1 MDKVKRYATYLLV
14 IAGCGGLLFDFGGTI
29 IGPALPYI
37 GPADENPGSLGL
49 FTTAQVSHLS
59 SAVVMCAALAC
70 LVAGWLTEKFGR
82 KLMMLVSAAIAALA
96 CLPICLF
103 EGNYPMFF
111 LGRAM
116 QGVAAGFIG
125 VVVPMYLAECLDAN
139 SRGKGAGMFQLLD
152 FIGITF
158 CSIVG
163 LVVVHTIGAADDATV
178 TAAQKSL
185 AWKTIFWSSAAP
197 AILFFLGAL
206 GLKESPRWLYNK
218 FVKNIRKASD
228 LESMIREGE
237 KLLSDKSLDA
247 VGVFAREKKIICACI
262 RKAPAFKQAAVAALA
277 ANNGEVKAKEIL
289 EEMIASD
296 EAEAAEKAAL
306 QAAAKGDTLFQRK
319 YVLPF
324 CISLAVLICNQAIGF
339 NAIQYFSIPM
349 FMKAGLTQ
357 ATANTA
363 NFIVWLV
370 PIPITALALWL
381 VDRSGRKTLL
391 KVGTAGMVVAL
402 AGVATVFLLLGRNAI
417 AGGAVAGWLTVA
429 GIALFVAS
437 FSVGPG
443 VVVWLAL
450 SELMPSRIRA
460 NGMAIAL
467 FVNQMVAFAIAD
479 AFLPWQK
486 ACGYP
491 VVFYCL
497 AGAAFLYFLTATF
510 LLPET
515 KGKTLEEIEEYFK
528 TGKMP

>member
-1 MDKVKRYATYLLV
+1 MDKVRRYAIYLLV

-59 SAVVMCAALAC
+59 SAVVMCAAIAC
-70 LVAGWLTEKFGR
+70 LAAGWLTEKLGR
-82 KLMMLVSAAIAALA
+82 KLMMLISAAIAALA
-96 CLPICLF
+96 CLPICLTD
-103 EGNYPMFF
+103 GNYALFF
-111 LGRAM
+111 VGRAM

-178 TAAQKSL
+178 SAAQKSL
-185 AWKTIFWSSAAP
+185 AWKTIFWSSAVP
-197 AILFFLGAL
+197 AVLFFLGAL
-206 GLKESPRWLYNK
+206 GLKESPRWLYRRG
-218 FVKNIRKASD
+218 RK
-228 LESMIREGE
+228 EGA
-237 KLLSDKSLDA
+237 L
-247 VGVFAREKKIICACI
+247 
-262 RKAPAFKQAAVAALA
+262 AALA
-277 ANNGEVKAKEIL
+277 ANNGEAKAREIL
-289 EEMIASD
+289 DEMIASD
-296 EAEAAEKAAL
+296 AAEAAEKAAL
-306 QAAAKGDTLFQRK
+306 AASAKGDSLFQRK

-357 ATANTA
+357 ATANAA

-370 PIPITALALWL
+370 PIPVTVVALWL

-391 KVGTAGMVVAL
+391 KTGTLGMVVAL
-402 AGVATVFLLLGRNAI
+402 AGVATMFLLLERSVVS
-417 AGGAVAGWLTVA
+417 GGLFAGWATVA

-450 SELMPSRIRA
+450 SELMPGRIRA

-467 FVNQMVAFAIAD
+467 FVNQMVAFTIAD

-486 ACGYP
+486 ACGYA
-491 VVFYCL
+491 VVFYSL
-497 AGAAFLYFLTATF
+497 AGFAFLYFLTAAF

-515 KGKTLEEIEEYFK
+515 KGKTLEEIEAYFA
-528 TGKMP
+528 GK

>member
-1 MDKVKRYATYLLV
+1 MDKVKSYAIYLLV

-37 GPADENPGSLGL
+37 AQGDEYPGSLGI
-49 FTTAQVSHLS
+49 FTTEQVSHLS
-59 SAVVMCAALAC
+59 SAVVMCAAIAC
-70 LVAGWLTEKFGR
+70 LVAGWLTEKLGR

-96 CLPICLF
+96 CLPICMTDGSYALF
-103 EGNYPMFF
+103 FT
-111 LGRAM
+111 GRAM

-163 LVVVHTIGAADDATV
+163 LVVVHFVGAADDATV
-178 TAAQKSL
+178 SAARKAV

-197 AILFFLGAL
+197 AILFFLGAI
-206 GLKESPRWLYNK
+206 GLKESPRWLYRRG
-218 FVKNIRKASD
+218 RKEEA
-228 LESMIREGE
+228 L
-237 KLLSDKSLDA
+237 
-247 VGVFAREKKIICACI
+247 
-262 RKAPAFKQAAVAALA
+262 AALA
-277 ANNGEVKAKEIL
+277 ANNGEAKAKEIL
-289 EEMIASD
+289 DEMIESD
-296 EAEAAEKAAL
+296 AAEAAERAAL
-306 QAAAKGDTLFQRK
+306 ADAAKGDTVFQRK

-349 FMKAGLTQ
+349 FMKAGLSQ
-357 ATANTA
+357 ATANAA
-363 NFIVWLV
+363 NFVVWLV
-370 PIPITALALWL
+370 PIPITVVALSL

-391 KVGTAGMVVAL
+391 KLGTLGMVVAL
-402 AGVATVFLLLGRNAI
+402 AGVASMFLLLEKEVV
-417 AGGAVAGWLTVA
+417 AGGLFAGWMTVA

-437 FSVGPG
+437 FSIGPG

-460 NGMAIAL
+460 NGMSIAL

-486 ACGYP
+486 ACGYA
-491 VVFYCL
+491 VVFYSL
-497 AGAAFLYFLTATF
+497 AFFAFLYFLTAAF

-515 KGKTLEEIEEYFK
+515 KGKTLEEIEAYFAK
-528 TGKMP
+528 K

>member
-1 MDKVKRYATYLLV
+1 MDKVKSYAVYLLV

-37 GPADENPGSLGL
+37 AQGDEYPGSLGI
-49 FTTAQVSHLS
+49 FTTEQVSHLS
-59 SAVVMCAALAC
+59 SAVVMCAAIAC
-70 LVAGWLTEKFGR
+70 LVAGWLTEKLGR
-82 KLMMLVSAAIAALA
+82 KLMMLISAAIAALA
-96 CLPICLF
+96 CLPICITD
-103 EGNYPMFF
+103 GNYALFF
-111 LGRAM
+111 AGRAM

-163 LVVVHTIGAADDATV
+163 LAVVHFVGAADDATV
-178 TAAQKSL
+178 SAAKKAI

-206 GLKESPRWLYNK
+206 GLKESPRWLY
-218 FVKNIRKASD
+218 RRGR
-228 LESMIREGE
+228 REE
-237 KLLSDKSLDA
+237 AL
-247 VGVFAREKKIICACI
+247 
-262 RKAPAFKQAAVAALA
+262 AALA
-277 ANNGEVKAKEIL
+277 ANNGEEKAREIL
-289 EEMIASD
+289 DEMVASD
-296 EAEAAEKAAL
+296 AVEAAEKAAL
-306 QAAAKGDTLFQRK
+306 AEAAKGDTVFQRK

-349 FMKAGLTQ
+349 FMKAGLSQ
-357 ATANTA
+357 ATANAA
-363 NFIVWLV
+363 NFVVWLV
-370 PIPITALALWL
+370 PIPITVVALSL

-391 KVGTAGMVVAL
+391 KIGTLGMVIAL
-402 AGVATVFLLLGRNAI
+402 AGVASMFLLLERGMV
-417 AGGAVAGWLTVA
+417 AGGLFAGWMTVA

-437 FSVGPG
+437 FSIGPG

-460 NGMAIAL
+460 NGMSIAL

-486 ACGYP
+486 ACGYA
-491 VVFYCL
+491 VVFYSL
-497 AGAAFLYFLTATF
+497 AFFAFLYFLTATF

-515 KGKTLEEIEEYFK
+515 KGKTLEEIERYFSDR
-528 TGKMP
+528 TR

>member
-1 MDKVKRYATYLLV
+1 MDKVKSYAIYLLV

-37 GPADENPGSLGL
+37 AQGDEYPGSLGL

-59 SAVVMCAALAC
+59 SAVVMCAAIAC
-70 LVAGWLTEKFGR
+70 LAAGWLTEKLGR

-96 CLPICLF
+96 CLPICMTD
-103 EGNYPMFF
+103 GNYTMFF
-111 LGRAM
+111 VGRAM

-158 CSIVG
+158 CSVVG
-163 LVVVHTIGAADDATV
+163 LVVVHFVGAADDATV
-178 TAAQKSL
+178 SAAKKAL

-197 AILFFLGAL
+197 AILFFVGAL
-206 GLKESPRWLYNK
+206 GLRESPRWLYRRG
-218 FVKNIRKASD
+218 RKEEA
-228 LESMIREGE
+228 L
-237 KLLSDKSLDA
+237 
-247 VGVFAREKKIICACI
+247 
-262 RKAPAFKQAAVAALA
+262 AALA
-277 ANNGEVKAKEIL
+277 ANNGEAKAREIL
-289 EEMIASD
+289 DEMIAAD
-296 EAEAAEKAAL
+296 AAEAAEKAAL
-306 QAAAKGDTLFQRK
+306 AEAAKGDTLFQRK

-349 FMKAGLTQ
+349 FMKAGLSQ
-357 ATANTA
+357 ATANAA
-363 NFIVWLV
+363 NFVVWLV
-370 PIPITALALWL
+370 PIPITVVALGL

-391 KVGTAGMVVAL
+391 KLGTLGMVVAL
-402 AGVATVFLLLGRNAI
+402 AGVASMFLLLER
-417 AGGAVAGWLTVA
+417 GAVAGGLFAGWATVA

-437 FSVGPG
+437 FSIGPG

-460 NGMAIAL
+460 NGMSIAL

-486 ACGYP
+486 ACGYA
-491 VVFYCL
+491 VVFYSL
-497 AGAAFLYFLTATF
+497 AGFAFLYFLTATF

-515 KGKTLEEIEEYFK
+515 KGKTLEEIEAYFAK
-528 TGKMP
+528 K

>member
-1 MDKVKRYATYLLV
+1 MDKVKRYALYLLV

-37 GPADENPGSLGL
+37 GPTDENPGSLGL

-82 KLMMLVSAAIAALA
+82 KMMMLVSAAVAALA
-96 CLPICLF
+96 CIPICMTN
-103 EGNYPMFF
+103 GNYPMFF

-178 TAAQKSL
+178 SVARKSL

-197 AILFFLGAL
+197 AVLFFLGAL
-206 GLKESPRWLYNK
+206 GLRESPRWLYRRG
-218 FVKNIRKASD
+218 RKDEA
-228 LESMIREGE
+228 
-237 KLLSDKSLDA
+237 LD
-247 VGVFAREKKIICACI
+247 
-262 RKAPAFKQAAVAALA
+262 ALA
-277 ANNGEVKAKEIL
+277 ANNGPEKAKEIL
-289 EEMIASD
+289 AEMIAAD

-306 QAAAKGDTLFQRK
+306 AAAAKGDTLFQRK

-349 FMKAGLTQ
+349 FMKAGLSQ
-357 ATANTA
+357 ATANAA

-391 KVGTAGMVVAL
+391 KIGTLGMVVAL
-402 AGVATVFLLLGRNAI
+402 VGVATMFLFLEREMVAKGV
-417 AGGAVAGWLTVA
+417 VAGWATVA

-486 ACGYP
+486 ACGYA
-491 VVFYCL
+491 VVFYSL
-497 AGAAFLYFLTATF
+497 AFFAFLYFLTAAF

-515 KGKTLEEIEEYFK
+515 KGKTLEQIEEYFK
-528 TGKMP
+528 TGKMPA

>member
-1 MDKVKRYATYLLV
+1 MDKVKSYAMYLLV

-37 GPADENPGSLGL
+37 AQGDEYPGSLGL

-59 SAVVMCAALAC
+59 SAVVMCAAIAC
-70 LVAGWLTEKFGR
+70 LAAGWLTEKLGR

-96 CLPICLF
+96 CLPICMTD
-103 EGNYPMFF
+103 GNYAMFF
-111 LGRAM
+111 VGRAM

-158 CSIVG
+158 CSVVG
-163 LVVVHTIGAADDATV
+163 LVVVHFVGAADDATV
-178 TAAQKSL
+178 SAAKKAL

-197 AILFFLGAL
+197 AILFFVGAL
-206 GLKESPRWLYNK
+206 GLRESPRWLYRRG
-218 FVKNIRKASD
+218 RKEEA
-228 LESMIREGE
+228 L
-237 KLLSDKSLDA
+237 
-247 VGVFAREKKIICACI
+247 
-262 RKAPAFKQAAVAALA
+262 AALA
-277 ANNGEVKAKEIL
+277 ANNGEAKAREIL
-289 EEMIASD
+289 DEMVAAD
-296 EAEAAEKAAL
+296 RAEAAEKAAL
-306 QAAAKGDTLFQRK
+306 AEAAKGDTLFQRK

-349 FMKAGLTQ
+349 FMKAGLSQ
-357 ATANTA
+357 ATANAA
-363 NFIVWLV
+363 NFVVWLV
-370 PIPITALALWL
+370 PIPITVVALGL

-391 KVGTAGMVVAL
+391 KLGTLGMVVAL
-402 AGVATVFLLLGRNAI
+402 AGVASMFLLLER
-417 AGGAVAGWLTVA
+417 GAVAGGLFAGWATVA

-437 FSVGPG
+437 FSIGPG

-460 NGMAIAL
+460 NGMSIAL

-486 ACGYP
+486 ACGYA
-491 VVFYCL
+491 VVFYSL
-497 AGAAFLYFLTATF
+497 AGFAFLYFLTATF

-515 KGKTLEEIEEYFK
+515 KGKTLEEIETYFARK
-528 TGKMP
+528 

>member
-1 MDKVKRYATYLLV
+1 MDKVRRYAAYLLV

-37 GPADENPGSLGL
+37 GPVDENPGSLGL

-70 LVAGWLTEKFGR
+70 LAAGWLTEKLGR
-82 KLMMLVSAAIAALA
+82 KFMMLFSAAIAALA
-96 CLPICLF
+96 CLPICMTD
-103 EGNYPMFF
+103 GNYPLFF

-116 QGVAAGFIG
+116 QGVSAGFIG

-152 FIGITF
+152 FVGITF

-163 LVVVHTIGAADDATV
+163 LVVVHTIGAADDASV
-178 TAAQKSL
+178 TAARKAL

-206 GLKESPRWLYNK
+206 GLKESPRWLYRRG
-218 FVKNIRKASD
+218 RKQEA
-228 LESMIREGE
+228 L
-237 KLLSDKSLDA
+237 
-247 VGVFAREKKIICACI
+247 
-262 RKAPAFKQAAVAALA
+262 AALA
-277 ANNGEVKAKEIL
+277 ANNGEAKAKEIL
-289 EEMIASD
+289 AEMIAAD
-296 EAEAAEKAAL
+296 EAETAENAAL
-306 QAAAKGDTLFQRK
+306 AAAAKGDTLFQRK

-324 CISLAVLICNQAIGF
+324 FISLAVLICNQAIGF

-349 FMKAGLTQ
+349 FMRAGLSQT
-357 ATANTA
+357 TANAA

-391 KVGTAGMVVAL
+391 KLGTMGMVVAL
-402 AGVATVFLLLGRNAI
+402 VSVATTFLFIEKGFLSAGRF
-417 AGGAVAGWLTVA
+417 AGWATVA
-429 GIALFVAS
+429 GISLFVAS
-437 FSVGPG
+437 FSIGPG

-450 SELMPSRIRA
+450 SELMPGRIRA

-467 FVNQMVAFAIAD
+467 FLNQMVAFAIAD

-486 ACGYP
+486 ACGYA

-497 AGAAFLYFLTATF
+497 AFFAFLYFLTAVF

-515 KGKTLEEIEEYFK
+515 KGKTLEEIERYF
-528 TGKMP
+528 TRR

>member
-1 MDKVKRYATYLLV
+1 MDKVKRYALYLLV

-37 GPADENPGSLGL
+37 GPVDENPGSLGL

-70 LVAGWLTEKFGR
+70 LIAGWLTEMLGR
-82 KLMMLVSAAIAALA
+82 KLMMLISAAIAALA
-96 CLPICLF
+96 CLPICLV

-163 LVVVHTIGAADDATV
+163 LVVVHTIGAADDAAVTV
-178 TAAQKSL
+178 AQKSL

-197 AILFFLGAL
+197 AVLFFLGAL
-206 GLKESPRWLYNK
+206 GLKESPRWLYRRG
-218 FVKNIRKASD
+218 RKEEA
-228 LESMIREGE
+228 L
-237 KLLSDKSLDA
+237 
-247 VGVFAREKKIICACI
+247 
-262 RKAPAFKQAAVAALA
+262 QALA
-277 ANNGEVKAKEIL
+277 ANNGEAKAKEIL
-289 EEMIASD
+289 AEMIASD
-296 EAEAAEKAAL
+296 EAEAAEKAERA
-306 QAAAKGDTLFQRK
+306 AAAKGDTLFQRK

-349 FMKAGLTQ
+349 FMKAGLSQ
-357 ATANTA
+357 ATANAA

-381 VDRSGRKTLL
+381 VDRCGRKTLL
-391 KVGTAGMVVAL
+391 KIGTFGMVIAL
-402 AGVATVFLLLGRNAI
+402 AGVATMFLFIDRGSTGLF
-417 AGGAVAGWLTVA
+417 AGWMTVA

-437 FSVGPG
+437 FSIGPG

-450 SELMPSRIRA
+450 SELMPGRIRA

-486 ACGYP
+486 ACGYA

-497 AGAAFLYFLTATF
+497 AGFAFLYFLTATF

-515 KGKTLEEIEEYFK
+515 KGRTLEEIE
-528 TGKMP
+528 KMWER

>member
-1 MDKVKRYATYLLV
+1 MDKVKRYALYLLV

-37 GPADENPGSLGL
+37 GPTDENPGSLGL

-82 KLMMLVSAAIAALA
+82 KMMMLVSAAVAALA
-96 CLPICLF
+96 CVPICMTN
-103 EGNYPMFF
+103 GNYPMFF

-178 TAAQKSL
+178 TVARKSL

-197 AILFFLGAL
+197 AVLFFLGAL
-206 GLKESPRWLYNK
+206 GLKESPRWLYRRG
-218 FVKNIRKASD
+218 RKEET
-228 LESMIREGE
+228 L
-237 KLLSDKSLDA
+237 
-247 VGVFAREKKIICACI
+247 
-262 RKAPAFKQAAVAALA
+262 AALA
-277 ANNGEVKAKEIL
+277 ANNGAEKAKEIL
-289 EEMIASD
+289 DEMIAAD

-349 FMKAGLTQ
+349 FMKAGLSQ
-357 ATANTA
+357 ATANAA

-370 PIPITALALWL
+370 PIPITALAPWL

-391 KVGTAGMVVAL
+391 KIGTLGMVIAL
-402 AGVATVFLLLGRNAI
+402 VGVATMFLFLEKETVAKGLF
-417 AGGAVAGWLTVA
+417 AGWATVA

-486 ACGYP
+486 ACGYA
-491 VVFYCL
+491 VVFYSL
-497 AGAAFLYFLTATF
+497 AFFEFLYFLTAAF

-515 KGKTLEEIEEYFK
+515 KGKTLEQIEEYFK
-528 TGKMP
+528 TGKMPE

>member
-1 MDKVKRYATYLLV
+1 MDKVRRYAIYLLV

-37 GPADENPGSLGL
+37 GPVDENPGSLGL

-70 LVAGWLTEKFGR
+70 LAAGWLTEKLGR

-96 CLPICLF
+96 CLPICLV
-103 EGNYPMFF
+103 EGSYPMFF

-163 LVVVHTIGAADDATV
+163 LIVVHTIGAADDAAV

-185 AWKTIFWSSAAP
+185 AWKTIFWSSAVP

-206 GLKESPRWLYNK
+206 GLKESPRWLYRRG
-218 FVKNIRKASD
+218 RKEEA
-228 LESMIREGE
+228 L
-237 KLLSDKSLDA
+237 
-247 VGVFAREKKIICACI
+247 
-262 RKAPAFKQAAVAALA
+262 QALA
-277 ANNGEVKAKEIL
+277 ANNGEAKAKEIL
-289 EEMIASD
+289 DEMIASD

-306 QAAAKGDTLFQRK
+306 AEAAKGDTVFQRK
-319 YVLPF
+319 YMLPF
-324 CISLAVLICNQAIGF
+324 FISLAVLICNQAIGF

-349 FMKAGLTQ
+349 FMKAGLSQT
-357 ATANTA
+357 TANAA

-391 KVGTAGMVVAL
+391 KLGTSGMVVAL
-402 AGVATVFLLLGRNAI
+402 AGVATMFLSLEKGMVSTGLF
-417 AGGAVAGWLTVA
+417 AGWTTVA

-486 ACGYP
+486 ACGYA
-491 VVFYCL
+491 VVFYSL
-497 AGAAFLYFLTATF
+497 AFFAFLYFLTAAF

-515 KGKTLEEIEEYFK
+515 KGRTLEEIE
-528 TGKMP
+528 KMWER

>member
-1 MDKVKRYATYLLV
+1 MDKVKRYAIYLLV

-37 GPADENPGSLGL
+37 GPVEDNPGSLGL

-70 LVAGWLTEKFGR
+70 LAAGWLTEKLGR

-96 CLPICLF
+96 CLPICLTD
-103 EGNYPMFF
+103 GNYALFF
-111 LGRAM
+111 VGRAM

-178 TAAQKSL
+178 TAARKAL

-197 AILFFLGAL
+197 AVIFFIGAL
-206 GLKESPRWLYNK
+206 GLKESPRWLYRRG
-218 FVKNIRKASD
+218 RKD
-228 LESMIREGE
+228 
-237 KLLSDKSLDA
+237 DA
-247 VGVFAREKKIICACI
+247 LR
-262 RKAPAFKQAAVAALA
+262 ALA
-277 ANNGEVKAKEIL
+277 ANNGEAKAREIL
-289 EEMIASD
+289 DEMIASD
-296 EAEAAEKAAL
+296 EAEAAEKARNAS
-306 QAAAKGDTLFQRK
+306 AADTIFQRK

-357 ATANTA
+357 ATANAA
-363 NFIVWLV
+363 NFVVWLV
-370 PIPITALALWL
+370 PIPITVVALSL

-391 KVGTAGMVVAL
+391 KLGTLGMVAAL
-402 AGVATVFLLLGRNAI
+402 AGVATMFLLLERGVI
-417 AGGAVAGWLTVA
+417 AGGLVAGWATVS

-437 FSVGPG
+437 FSIGPG

-467 FVNQMVAFAIAD
+467 FVNQMVAFTIAD

-486 ACGYP
+486 ACGYA
-491 VVFYCL
+491 VVFYSL
-497 AGAAFLYFLTATF
+497 AFFAFLYFLTAAL

-515 KGKTLEEIEEYFK
+515 KGKTLEEIEAHFAK
-528 TGKMP
+528 K

>member
-1 MDKVKRYATYLLV
+1 MDKTRKYAIYLLV

-37 GPADENPGSLGL
+37 GPVEDNPGSLGL
-49 FTTAQVSHLS
+49 FNTSEISHLS

-70 LVAGWLTEKFGR
+70 LAAGWLTEKLGR

-96 CLPICLF
+96 CVPICFCSELASLI
-103 EGNYPMFF
+103 GGSAYPYFF

-163 LVVVHTIGAADDATV
+163 LVVVHGIGAADDATV
-178 TAAQKSL
+178 SAAKKAL

-206 GLKESPRWLYNK
+206 GLKESPRWLYRRG
-218 FVKNIRKASD
+218 RKDEA
-228 LESMIREGE
+228 L
-237 KLLSDKSLDA
+237 
-247 VGVFAREKKIICACI
+247 
-262 RKAPAFKQAAVAALA
+262 AALA
-277 ANNGEVKAKEIL
+277 ANNGEEKAREIL
-289 EEMIASD
+289 AEMISAD

-306 QAAAKGDTLFQRK
+306 AAAAKGDTLFQRK

-324 CISLAVLICNQAIGF
+324 CISLAILICNQASGF

-349 FMKAGLTQ
+349 FMKAGLSQ
-357 ATANTA
+357 ATANAA

-370 PIPITALALWL
+370 PIPVTVVALWL

-391 KVGTAGMVVAL
+391 KTGTLGMVAAL
-402 AGVATVFLLLGRNAI
+402 VGVAAMFLLLEKSIVGS
-417 AGGAVAGWLTVA
+417 GLFAGWATVA

-437 FSVGPG
+437 FSIGPG

-450 SELMPSRIRA
+450 SELMPGRIRA

-486 ACGYP
+486 ACGYA
-491 VVFYCL
+491 VVFFCL
-497 AGAAFLYFLTATF
+497 AGFAFLYFLAAAF

-515 KGKTLEEIEEYFK
+515 KGRTLEQIEEYFK
-528 TGKMP
+528 TGRMPD

>member
-1 MDKVKRYATYLLV
+1 MDKVKRYAIYLLV

-49 FTTAQVSHLS
+49 FTTAQISHLS

-70 LVAGWLTEKFGR
+70 LAAGWLTEKLGR
-82 KLMMLVSAAIAALA
+82 KKMMLISAAIAALA
-96 CLPICLF
+96 CLPICLTGGSYGF
-103 EGNYPMFF
+103 FF

-152 FIGITF
+152 FVGITF
-158 CSIVG
+158 CSVVG
-163 LVVVHTIGAADDATV
+163 LVVVHCVGAADDATV
-178 TAAQKSL
+178 SAAQKAF
-185 AWKTIFWSSAAP
+185 AWKTIFWSSAVP
-197 AILFFLGAL
+197 ALIFFFGAL
-206 GLKESPRWLYNK
+206 GLKESPRWLYRRG
-218 FVKNIRKASD
+218 RKDEA
-228 LESMIREGE
+228 L
-237 KLLSDKSLDA
+237 
-247 VGVFAREKKIICACI
+247 
-262 RKAPAFKQAAVAALA
+262 QALA
-277 ANNGEVKAKEIL
+277 ANNGEAKAKEIL
-289 EEMIASD
+289 AEMVAAD

-306 QAAAKGDTLFQRK
+306 ASASKDSLFQRK

-349 FMKAGLTQ
+349 FMKAGLSQ
-357 ATANTA
+357 ATANAA
-363 NFIVWLV
+363 NLIVWLV
-370 PIPITALALWL
+370 PIPVT
-381 VDRSGRKTLL
+381 
-391 KVGTAGMVVAL
+391 VVAL
-402 AGVATVFLLLGRNAI
+402 GLGDRCGRKPLLKAGTLGMAFALVGVATMFLLLEKSI
-417 AGGAVAGWLTVA
+417 AATGLFAGWATVA

-437 FSVGPG
+437 FSIGPG

-450 SELMPSRIRA
+450 SELMPGRIRA

-479 AFLPWQK
+479 LFLPWQK
-486 ACGYP
+486 ACGYA
-491 VVFYCL
+491 VVFYSL
-497 AGAAFLYFLTATF
+497 AFFAFLYFITAAF

-515 KGKTLEEIEEYFK
+515 KGRTLEEIEEFFSR
-528 TGKMP
+528 

>member
-1 MDKVKRYATYLLV
+1 MDKVRRYAAYLLV

-37 GPADENPGSLGL
+37 GPVDENPGSLGL

-70 LVAGWLTEKFGR
+70 LAAGWLTEKLGR
-82 KLMMLVSAAIAALA
+82 KFMMLFSAAIAALA
-96 CLPICLF
+96 CLPICMTD
-103 EGNYPMFF
+103 GNYPLFF

-116 QGVAAGFIG
+116 QGVSAGFIG

-152 FIGITF
+152 FVGITF

-163 LVVVHTIGAADDATV
+163 LVVVHTIGAADDAAV
-178 TAAQKSL
+178 TAARKAL

-206 GLKESPRWLYNK
+206 GLKESPRWLYRRG
-218 FVKNIRKASD
+218 RKEEA
-228 LESMIREGE
+228 L
-237 KLLSDKSLDA
+237 
-247 VGVFAREKKIICACI
+247 
-262 RKAPAFKQAAVAALA
+262 AALA
-277 ANNGEVKAKEIL
+277 ANNGESKVKEIL
-289 EEMIASD
+289 AEMIAAD

-306 QAAAKGDTLFQRK
+306 AAAAKGDTLFQRK
-319 YVLPF
+319 YVLP
-324 CISLAVLICNQAIGF
+324 
-339 NAIQYFSIPM
+339 M
-349 FMKAGLTQ
+349 FMRAGLSQT
-357 ATANTA
+357 TANAA

-391 KVGTAGMVVAL
+391 KVGTMGMVVAL
-402 AGVATVFLLLGRNAI
+402 VSVATTFLFIEKGSLSAGRF
-417 AGGAVAGWLTVA
+417 AGWATVA
-429 GIALFVAS
+429 GISLFVAS
-437 FSVGPG
+437 FSIGPG

-450 SELMPSRIRA
+450 SELMPGRIRA

-467 FVNQMVAFAIAD
+467 FLNQMVAFAIAD

-486 ACGYP
+486 ACGYA

-497 AGAAFLYFLTATF
+497 AFFAFLYFLTAVF

-515 KGKTLEEIEEYFK
+515 KGKTLEEIERYF
-528 TGKMP
+528 TRR

>member
-1 MDKVKRYATYLLV
+1 MDKVKRYAIYLLV

-70 LVAGWLTEKFGR
+70 LAAGWLTEKLGR

-96 CLPICLF
+96 CLPICLTD
-103 EGNYPMFF
+103 GNYALFF
-111 LGRAM
+111 VGRAR

-178 TAAQKSL
+178 SAARKAL
-185 AWKTIFWSSAAP
+185 AWKTIFWSSAVP
-197 AILFFLGAL
+197 AVLFFLGAL
-206 GLKESPRWLYNK
+206 GLKESPRWLYRRG
-218 FVKNIRKASD
+218 RKEEA
-228 LESMIREGE
+228 L
-237 KLLSDKSLDA
+237 
-247 VGVFAREKKIICACI
+247 
-262 RKAPAFKQAAVAALA
+262 AALA
-277 ANNGEVKAKEIL
+277 ANNGEAKARDIL
-289 EEMIASD
+289 DEMIASD
-296 EAEAAEKAAL
+296 EAEVAEKAAL
-306 QAAAKGDTLFQRK
+306 AAAAKGDTLFQRK

-357 ATANTA
+357 ATANAA
-363 NFIVWLV
+363 NFVVWLV
-370 PIPITALALWL
+370 PIPITVVALSL

-391 KVGTAGMVVAL
+391 KLGTLGMVAAL
-402 AGVATVFLLLGRNAI
+402 AGVATMFLLLEREVV
-417 AGGAVAGWLTVA
+417 AGGLFAGWMTVA

-437 FSVGPG
+437 FSIGPG

-467 FVNQMVAFAIAD
+467 FVNQMVAFTIAD

-486 ACGYP
+486 ACGYA
-491 VVFYCL
+491 VVFYSL
-497 AGAAFLYFLTATF
+497 AFFAFLYFLTAAF

-515 KGKTLEEIEEYFK
+515 KGKTLEEIEAYFAK
-528 TGKMP
+528 K

>member
-1 MDKVKRYATYLLV
+1 MDKVKRYAIYLLV

-70 LVAGWLTEKFGR
+70 LAAGWLTEKLGR
-82 KLMMLVSAAIAALA
+82 KLMMLISAAIAAFA
-96 CLPICLF
+96 CVPICFCSELPSALS
-103 EGNYPMFF
+103 GSAYQYFF

-116 QGVAAGFIG
+116 QGIAAGFIG

-158 CSIVG
+158 CSVVG
-163 LVVVHTIGAADDATV
+163 LVVVHTIGAADDAAVTV
-178 TAAQKSL
+178 AQKSL

-206 GLKESPRWLYNK
+206 GLKESPRWL
-218 FVKNIRKASD
+218 FRRGRKEEA
-228 LESMIREGE
+228 L
-237 KLLSDKSLDA
+237 
-247 VGVFAREKKIICACI
+247 
-262 RKAPAFKQAAVAALA
+262 AALA
-277 ANNGEVKAKEIL
+277 ANNGEAKAKEIL
-289 EEMIASD
+289 DEMIASD

-349 FMKAGLTQ
+349 FMKAGLSQT
-357 ATANTA
+357 TANAA

-391 KVGTAGMVVAL
+391 KIGTLGMVVAL
-402 AGVATVFLLLGRNAI
+402 AGVATMFLFIERGMTGLF
-417 AGGAVAGWLTVA
+417 AGWATVA

-437 FSVGPG
+437 FSIGPG

-450 SELMPSRIRA
+450 SELMPGRIRA

-486 ACGYP
+486 ACGYS

-497 AGAAFLYFLTATF
+497 AGFAFLYFLTAAF

-515 KGKTLEEIEEYFK
+515 KGRTLEEIE
-528 TGKMP
+528 KMWERKKEV

>member
-1 MDKVKRYATYLLV
+1 MDKVKSYAIYLLV

-37 GPADENPGSLGL
+37 AQGDEYPGSLGL

-59 SAVVMCAALAC
+59 SAVVMCAAIAC
-70 LVAGWLTEKFGR
+70 LAAGWLTEKLGR

-96 CLPICLF
+96 CMPICMTD
-103 EGNYPMFF
+103 GNYALFF
-111 LGRAM
+111 VGRAM

-158 CSIVG
+158 CSVVG
-163 LVVVHTIGAADDATV
+163 LVVVHFVGAADDATV
-178 TAAQKSL
+178 SAAKKAL

-197 AILFFLGAL
+197 AILFFVGAL
-206 GLKESPRWLYNK
+206 GLKESPRWLYRRG
-218 FVKNIRKASD
+218 RKDEA
-228 LESMIREGE
+228 L
-237 KLLSDKSLDA
+237 
-247 VGVFAREKKIICACI
+247 
-262 RKAPAFKQAAVAALA
+262 AALA
-277 ANNGEVKAKEIL
+277 ANNGEAKAREIL
-289 EEMIASD
+289 DEMIAAD
-296 EAEAAEKAAL
+296 AAEAAEKAAL
-306 QAAAKGDTLFQRK
+306 AESAKGDTLFQRK

-349 FMKAGLTQ
+349 FMKAGLSQ
-357 ATANTA
+357 ATANAA
-363 NFIVWLV
+363 NFVVWLV
-370 PIPITALALWL
+370 PIPITVVALGL

-391 KVGTAGMVVAL
+391 KLGTLGMVVAL
-402 AGVATVFLLLGRNAI
+402 AGVASMFLLLER
-417 AGGAVAGWLTVA
+417 GAVAGGLFAGWATVA

-437 FSVGPG
+437 FSIGPG

-460 NGMAIAL
+460 NGMSIAL

-486 ACGYP
+486 ACGYA
-491 VVFYCL
+491 VVFYSL
-497 AGAAFLYFLTATF
+497 AGFAFLYFLTATF

-515 KGKTLEEIEEYFK
+515 KGKTLEEIEAYFAK
-528 TGKMP
+528 K